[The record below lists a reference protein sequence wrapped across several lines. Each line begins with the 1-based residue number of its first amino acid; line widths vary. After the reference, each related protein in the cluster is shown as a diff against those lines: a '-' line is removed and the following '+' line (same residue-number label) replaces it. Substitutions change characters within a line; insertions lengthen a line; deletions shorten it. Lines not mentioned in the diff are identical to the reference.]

1 MSALIEWYTM
11 RYMSE
16 KPPMGDMR
24 PKPKDILLPPDKAKE
39 ISDIIPK
46 PENHFHYQLTG
57 EWQHNREVY
66 RVMEGDKVISDYT
79 FQEKS
84 DMSKVQ
90 FATRKTYSKE
100 VNLLG
105 AWTDQP
111 VQFDRKTGKWK
122 KLNILQ
128 RVKQALGKETN
139 IPAQVVS
146 EIVGGREVSVLH
158 TLEQKRPIGET
169 VVEAKVTTLKDAQVD
184 LGLKYRHVEHKM
196 TELEHANRVLQ
207 TEAAT
212 GAAMIAT
219 LRRDVMIANRKVSE
233 LNAQLRVQ
241 QARAQ
246 DQANQANPHYE
257 GPIYTKPNPADVVE
271 GEVVG

>member
-1 MSALIEWYTM
+1 
-11 RYMSE
+11 
-16 KPPMGDMR
+16 MGDMR
-24 PKPKDILLPPDKAKE
+24 PKVKEIMLPPDKAKE
-39 ISDIIPK
+39 LSDLIPK
-46 PENHFHYQLTG
+46 PENHFHYQITG
-57 EWQHNREVY
+57 EWQQNREVY

-105 AWTDQP
+105 QWADQP
-111 VQFDRKTGKWK
+111 VQFERKTGKWK

-128 RVKQALGKETN
+128 RVKQAFTKETN
-139 IPAQVVS
+139 IPAQ
-146 EIVGGREVSVLH
+146 IVTEMDGGKETSVLH
-158 TLEQKRPIGET
+158 TLEQKRPVGET
-169 VVEAKVTTLKDAQVD
+169 VVEAKVHTLNDAQVD
-184 LGLKYRHVEHKM
+184 LGLKYKHLDHKI
-196 TELEHANRVLQ
+196 TELEQANRVLK

-212 GAAMIAT
+212 SAALIAT
-219 LRRDVMIANRKVSE
+219 LRQQTLVANRKVSE
-233 LNAQLRVQ
+233 LMGQLRVQ
-241 QARAQ
+241 QMKAQ
-246 DQANQANPHYE
+246 DQANQANPQYE

>member
-1 MSALIEWYTM
+1 
-11 RYMSE
+11 
-16 KPPMGDMR
+16 MR
-24 PKPKDILLPPDKAKE
+24 PRIKDIPLPPDKAKE
-39 ISDIIPK
+39 LSDIIPK
-46 PENHFHYQLTG
+46 PENHFHYKITG
-57 EWQHNREVY
+57 EWQQNREVY

-79 FQEKS
+79 FPEKS

-105 AWTDQP
+105 QWTDQP
-111 VQFDRKTGKWK
+111 VQFERKTGKWK

-128 RVKQALGKETN
+128 RVKDRFSKEVN
-139 IPAQVVS
+139 IPAQVVT
-146 EIVGGREVSVLH
+146 EVVGGREVSVLH

-169 VVEAKVTTLKDAQVD
+169 VVEAKVASLTDAQVD
-184 LGLKYRHVEHKM
+184 LGLKYKHLNHKI
-196 TELEHANRVLQ
+196 TELEQTNRVLK

-212 GAAMIAT
+212 SAALIAA
-219 LRRDVMIANRKVSE
+219 LRQQALVANRKVSE
-233 LNAQLRVQ
+233 LMAQLRVAQ
-241 QARAQ
+241 MKAQ
-246 DQANQANPHYE
+246 DQANQANPQYE